1 MTIILIIPQLYQFDG
16 SYVKGSCMNKIRALI
31 IAGAGA
37 ASLIAMNAAFAGGS
51 EQTNAADSAA
61 SGGGANGTETLATS
75 SASAA
80 SSRTVDNTVTSQG
93 TAQSNGTASANE
105 MPQATAARQ
114 RNDQG
119 FEAIE
124 NDELVIDTASIADG
138 DGMGSIQIQWQI
150 SDDGDI
156 WLSLPGAIRPSFV
169 PRDSEVGRFL
179 RVQISYVDGQ
189 GNPEMLISPMSE
201 AVVNVNDM
209 PVGEPII
216 AGESKEDSQ
225 LTADLSRISDEDGLG
240 EMSIVWQRA
249 SERQNWENF
258 PDQFGNTLQLSQSDV
273 GFNYRA
279 VVSYIDGFGT
289 RETLVSE
296 PSGIVAN
303 VDNPLEGNVVIRGQ
317 AVEGAELIVNTS
329 SLSDYDGI
337 ASMTL
342 FWEASNDGRTWEQV
356 PSSGEARRLNLPQAL
371 VGNLIRARVNVVDN
385 FGVETVVYSTAT
397 EAVRNINNKPAG
409 NIFIR
414 RVTN

>member
-1 MTIILIIPQLYQFDG
+1 MKKSTAQ
-16 SYVKGSCMNKIRALI
+16 I
-31 IAGAGA
+31 IAGACT
-37 ASLIAMNAAFAGGS
+37 ASLFAMSNAFAGGAVDTTTS
-51 EQTNAADSAA
+51 QTA
-61 SGGGANGTETLATS
+61 SDGATS
-75 SASAA
+75 GQASEVLSQTPASAA
-80 SSRTVDNTVTSQG
+80 SANATQS
-93 TAQSNGTASANE
+93 TANSSARSTAVKTAELPQSK
-105 MPQATAARQ
+105 AARQ
-114 RNDQG
+114 NQEKG
-119 FEAIE
+119 FEAVE
-124 NDELVIDTASIADG
+124 NDELLIDTTSVGDG

-201 AVVNVNDM
+201 AVVNVNDQPMGM
-209 PVGEPII
+209 PIISGEP
-216 AGESKEDSQ
+216 KEDSQ

-240 EMSIVWQRA
+240 EVSIIWQRS

-258 PDQFGNTLQLSQSDV
+258 PDQFGNMLELTQSDV
-273 GFNYRA
+273 GFNYRS

-296 PSGIVAN
+296 PSGIVIN
-303 VDNPLEGNVVIRGQ
+303 VDNPLEGEVTIRGQ
-317 AVEGAELIVNTS
+317 ATEGAELIANTS
-329 SLSDYDGI
+329 SLTDYDGI
-337 ASMTL
+337 ASLAL
-342 FWEASNDGRTWEQV
+342 FWEASNDGRTWE
-356 PSSGEARRLNLPQAL
+356 PIASSGEARRLNLPQAL
-371 VGNLIRARVNVVDN
+371 VGNLIRARANVVDN

-397 EAVRNINNKPAG
+397 EAVRNINNKPDG

>member
-1 MTIILIIPQLYQFDG
+1 MKKSTAQ
-16 SYVKGSCMNKIRALI
+16 I
-31 IAGAGA
+31 IAGSAI
-37 ASLIAMNAAFAGGS
+37 ASLIAMSTAFAGGAVDASASQADNDPTLS
-51 EQTNAADSAA
+51 EQ
-61 SGGGANGTETLATS
+61 GAQTLSQS
-75 SASAA
+75 SANA
-80 SSRTVDNTVTSQG
+80 
-93 TAQSNGTASANE
+93 ASANASQSTVNSSARTAAAQSAE
-105 MPQATAARQ
+105 LPQAKAARQ
-114 RNDQG
+114 KREKG

-124 NDELVIDTASIADG
+124 NDELLVDTASIGDG

-150 SDDGDI
+150 SDDADI

-201 AVVNVNDM
+201 AVVNVNDQPMGM
-209 PVGEPII
+209 PVINGEP
-216 AGESKEDSQ
+216 KEDSQ

-240 EMSIVWQRA
+240 EMSIIWQRS

-258 PDQFGNTLQLSQSDV
+258 PDQFGNMLQLTQSDV
-273 GFNYRA
+273 GFNYRS

-296 PSGIVAN
+296 PSGIVIN
-303 VDNPLEGNVVIRGQ
+303 VDNPLEGEVTIRGQ
-317 AVEGAELIVNTS
+317 ATEGAELIANTS
-329 SLSDYDGI
+329 SLTDYDGI
-337 ASMTL
+337 ASLAL
-342 FWEASNDGRTWEQV
+342 FWEASNDGRTWE
-356 PSSGEARRLNLPQAL
+356 PLASSGEARRLNLPQAL
-371 VGNLIRARVNVVDN
+371 VGNLIRARANVVDN

-397 EAVRNINNKPAG
+397 EAVRNINNKPDG

>member
-1 MTIILIIPQLYQFDG
+1 
-16 SYVKGSCMNKIRALI
+16 MNKIRALI

-51 EQTNAADSAA
+51 ELTNAADSAA
-61 SGGGANGTETLATS
+61 SGSGANGTQTLATS
-75 SASAA
+75 SSGEANSQTANNSASSQGNVAA
-80 SSRTVDNTVTSQG
+80 SV
-93 TAQSNGTASANE
+93 NE
-105 MPQATAARQ
+105 MPQTTASRQ

-119 FEAIE
+119 FEAVE
-124 NDELVIDTASIADG
+124 NDELVIDTATIADG

-150 SDDGDI
+150 SEDGDI

-216 AGESKEDSQ
+216 AGEAKEDSQ

-289 RETLVSE
+289 RETLVSD
-296 PSGIVAN
+296 PSGVVAN
-303 VDNPLEGNVVIRGQ
+303 VDNPLEGDVVIRGQ
-317 AVEGAELIVNTS
+317 AVEGAELVVNTS

-342 FWEASNDGRTWEQV
+342 FWEASNDGRTWEQI

>member
-1 MTIILIIPQLYQFDG
+1 MKKSTAQ
-16 SYVKGSCMNKIRALI
+16 I
-31 IAGAGA
+31 IAGVGT
-37 ASLIAMNAAFAGGS
+37 ASLIAMNTAFAGGAVDTTAS
-51 EQTNAADSAA
+51 QTSSDTTSSSQA
-61 SGGGANGTETLATS
+61 GETLSQT

-80 SSRTVDNTVTSQG
+80 SANASQS
-93 TAQSNGTASANE
+93 TANVSAR
-105 MPQATAARQ
+105 TAASNAAELPQTSAARKQ
-114 RNDQG
+114 REKG

-124 NDELVIDTASIADG
+124 NDELLIDTSSIADG

-201 AVVNVNDM
+201 AVVNVNDQPMGM
-209 PVGEPII
+209 PVINGEP
-216 AGESKEDSQ
+216 KEDGQ
-225 LTADLSRISDEDGLG
+225 LTVEISRISDEDGLG
-240 EMSIVWQRA
+240 EMSIVWQRS

-258 PDQFGNTLQLSQSDV
+258 PDQFGTMLQLTQSDV

-296 PSGIVAN
+296 PSGAIIN
-303 VDNPLEGNVVIRGQ
+303 VDNPLEGEVTIRGQ
-317 AVEGAELIVNTS
+317 AIEGAELIANTS

-337 ASMTL
+337 ASLAL
-342 FWEASNDGRTWEQV
+342 FWEASNDGRTWE
-356 PSSGEARRLNLPQAL
+356 PISSSGEARRLNLPQAL
-371 VGNLIRARVNVVDN
+371 VGNLIRARANVVDN